1 MKKFFALLVCAC
13 ATALVSASTV
23 SAWTWPIE
31 GSVVR
36 AFVLGDDPYAAGQHR
51 GIDVAA
57 VVGASVQAPIDG
69 LVSFR
74 GFVPSG
80 GLTLTIETDEG
91 YSVTLQQLAAIGVV
105 KGARVVEGATI
116 GTVGASIDA
125 ATTRPH
131 VHLGIRTSS
140 DRHGYID
147 PLTFLAEPGRG
158 AGTPDALRPSAG
170 AASVDELP
178 AILDREIESQRVE
191 RPIRWAGAGAADGLA
206 QSTAVAGQDVR
217 PTDGLSGSGRITPE
231 IPEATRPD
239 SQPLPASSPPVE
251 EQEGSSAHAIPALS
265 PFADAPRPADEA
277 LVGEAIESL
286 PSSDA
291 VAEPNQRESAASP
304 SAEQVGEQVDVA
316 TGSGIVASASARV
329 EAPHQILGEA
339 ESLPLEVAATAA
351 RSTRETPPAGRPRG
365 ESAFEARSASSRAVK
380 TEESDPRFERA
391 KPVVE
396 QAAAGDDQGTSVA
409 SHDVAQVEIVGAGG
423 QMSVPG
429 FLDKRSQATV
439 SERLEPSRP
448 IVELIR
454 RDVGVGDQA
463 KPGPGSTYAGPVAGT
478 LTRTVAEQPS
488 EARTRM
494 RSWGHRL
501 VGGGL
506 AVSLALLVFL
516 ALAWL
521 CCPRSVVPAMI
532 PDERCGPRAGMKSWR
547 PQSRDRCCRRGMS
560 HGHSRG
566 RGIAKS
572 GHAKAIERTA
582 RRAAT
587 RRGRHG
593 DGRRKTRGRAL

>member
-13 ATALVSASTV
+13 VTALVSASTV

-36 AFVLGDDPYAAGQHR
+36 AFVLGDDPYATGQHR

-57 VVGASVQAPIDG
+57 VLGASVQAPIDG

-91 YSVTLQQLAAIGVV
+91 YSVTLQQLAAVSVV

-140 DRHGYID
+140 DRHGYVD
-147 PLTFLAEPGRG
+147 PLTFLVEPERG
-158 AGTPDALRPSAG
+158 AGAPDALRPSAG
-170 AASVDELP
+170 AAGADERP
-178 AILDREIESQRVE
+178 ASLDREIESQRVE
-191 RPIRWAGAGAADGLA
+191 RPVRRAGAGAADGLA
-206 QSTAVAGQDVR
+206 QSAAVAGQDVR
-217 PTDGLSGSGRITPE
+217 PADGRITPE

-251 EQEGSSAHAIPALS
+251 ELEGSSAHTIPAQS
-265 PFADAPRPADEA
+265 PLADAPQPVDET
-277 LVGEAIESL
+277 LVGEAIETL

-291 VAEPNQRESAASP
+291 MTEPNQRESAASP
-304 SAEQVGEQVDVA
+304 SAEQVGEQVGVA
-316 TGSGIVASASARV
+316 TGTGVAASASERV

-339 ESLPLEVAATAA
+339 ESLPLEVAATVG
-351 RSTRETPPAGRPRG
+351 RSTEETPPAGRPPNEAG
-365 ESAFEARSASSRAVK
+365 FEASSASSREVK
-380 TEESDPRFERA
+380 TEESDARFERD

-396 QAAAGDDQGTSVA
+396 QATAGDAEGTVVA
-409 SHDVAQVEIVGAGG
+409 PRDVAPVEIAGAGG
-423 QMSVPG
+423 QVSVPRL
-429 FLDKRSQATV
+429 LDNRSQATV
-439 SERLEPSRP
+439 SERLESRRPS
-448 IVELIR
+448 VELSRGIA
-454 RDVGVGDQA
+454 GVGDQA
-463 KPGPGSTYAGPVAGT
+463 EPVPDGAYPIPVAGT
-478 LTRTVAEQPS
+478 VAATVAEQPS
-488 EARTRM
+488 EAKTRM

-506 AVSLALLVFL
+506 AVSLILLAFL

-521 CCPRSVVPAMI
+521 RCPRSVVPAMS
-532 PDERCGPRAGMKSWR
+532 PDERRGPRAGTKSWR
-547 PQSRDRCCRRGMS
+547 SQSRERCSRRGMS
-560 HGHSRG
+560 HGHSRR
-566 RGIAKS
+566 RGIARS
-572 GHAKAIERTA
+572 GHAKAIERPS

-593 DGRRKTRGRAL
+593 EGRRKTRGRTL